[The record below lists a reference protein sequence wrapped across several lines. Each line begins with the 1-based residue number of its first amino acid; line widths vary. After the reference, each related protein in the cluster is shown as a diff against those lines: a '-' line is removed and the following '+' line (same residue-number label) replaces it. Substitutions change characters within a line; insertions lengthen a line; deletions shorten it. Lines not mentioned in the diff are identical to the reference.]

1 MYKQHDICIKE
12 NNMIVLLVNSLKLF
26 SLSLSL
32 SLSLSSTI
40 DHSHTFTS
48 SRGVRF
54 TPANKRT
61 GEGTGDPHGMPC
73 IREVLRFLIAII
85 NPRDK

>member
-1 MYKQHDICIKE
+1 MHKREQYNCTISKFFEII
-12 NNMIVLLVNSLKLF
+12 
-26 SLSLSL
+26 
-32 SLSLSSTI
+32 LSLSSTI

-54 TPANKRT
+54 TPATKRT
-61 GEGTGDPHGMPC
+61 GEDTGDPHGMPC